1 MATKRKKQDIPGGR
15 NYNAYSLYYKISK
28 TELET
33 RYNRVFILLHKPH
46 DATLYVL
53 LAVCGEVSPLSA

>member
-1 MATKRKKQDIPGGR
+1 MNVSDAST
-15 NYNAYSLYYKISK
+15 LYYKISK

-46 DATLYVL
+46 DAALYVL
-53 LAVCGEVSPLSA
+53 FAACGEVSPLSA